1 MVNIFD
7 QCTDSCGWVA
17 ALVAALAYGSFGV
30 PVKATKHIDVHPLV
44 LQSYKTVVV
53 FISCWLMPLFG
64 VEVSFTKWG
73 LLSGLLWV
81 IGGTG
86 GTAML
91 ADCVAPCISTAL
103 LNWQFLCSFVL
114 FRNIWY
120 PNGWS
125 GHCRWNVGIHHDHG
139 QFHLWNFDFSGTGL

>member
-1 MVNIFD
+1 MIALPLKGSLGFGIAPWIFQGMVNVFD
-7 QCTDSCGWVA
+7 NCTDSCGWVA
-17 ALVAALAYGSFGV
+17 ALIAALAYGSFGV

-53 FISCWLMPLFG
+53 FMSCWLVLLFG

-86 GTAML
+86 GM
-91 ADCVAPCISTAL
+91 P
-103 LNWQFLCSFVL
+103 WW
-114 FRNIWY
+114 RNICGTLY
-120 PNGWS
+120 PTAFCS
-125 GHCRWNVGIHHDHG
+125 
-139 QFHLWNFDFSGTGL
+139 